1 MTAYAPFNK
10 EKIMVVLAGF
20 FGLVVMAAMFWCLFK
35 FFALLGKGFIR
46 YGLSAFLGIFLGVI
60 VVFLLVSII

>member
-1 MTAYAPFNK
+1 
-10 EKIMVVLAGF
+10 MVVLAGF